1 MSPLVPVLLA
11 AAAGWMALSPPRPRR
26 QPPSGSAARGSGPP
40 DWLLP
45 AAAALGSG
53 CAAALLVGGSH
64 GVVVGLAAAVATGT
78 WVRRLETP
86 SARRRRER
94 LEADLPHAV
103 DLLAACLAAGRA
115 PGQAVAEVAAALD
128 GPLSEELARVAA
140 RLRLGADPVAVWR
153 ALAAHPQLGRLGR
166 SLARVAETGASV
178 AEATARLADDL
189 RRDARAR
196 IEARARAVGVKAAL
210 PLGVCLLPAFVLVG
224 VVPLVVG
231 SLSGLL

>member
-1 MSPLVPVLLA
+1 MSRLVPVLLA
-11 AAAGWMALSPPRPRR
+11 ATAVWVALSRPHPRR
-26 QPPSGSAARGSGPP
+26 RTRAGSARRASGAP

-45 AAAALGSG
+45 VAASLGAGCAVALFVGGSRGVLLGVGAAAA
-53 CAAALLVGGSH
+53 
-64 GVVVGLAAAVATGT
+64 TGA
-78 WVRRLETP
+78 WVRRMETP
-86 SARRRRER
+86 AARRRRER

-128 GPLSEELARVAA
+128 GPLHDELALVAA
-140 RLRLGADPVAVWR
+140 RLRLGTDPAAVWR
-153 ALAAHPQLGRLGR
+153 ALAAHAQLGRLGR

-178 AEATARLADDL
+178 AVASARLAEDL
-189 RRDARAR
+189 RHDGRAR
-196 IEARARAVGVKAAL
+196 VEARARAVGVKAAL

-231 SLSGLL
+231 SLSALL